1 MDNLASTPWDG
12 LVTGIHL
19 ASYGRESGE
28 SLIDAIRVVHDTEG
42 VLRVRLGSLE
52 PLVVTDEFCRALRE
66 MPADVRHALG
76 LELMTVQFGG
86 EPSDFK
92 PMPSVGAGAYEIRYR
107 DTANGAFRVMY
118 VAKFADAVYVLHA
131 FQKKTQKTAKYD
143 IDLAAKRYK
152 MIGA

>member
-1 MDNLASTPWDG
+1 MKPL
-12 LVTGIHL
+12 
-19 ASYGRESGE
+19 EF
-28 SLIDAIRVVHDTEG
+28 
-42 VLRVRLGSLE
+42 LGSSQK
-52 PLVVTDEFCRALRE
+52 DLRE

-107 DTANGAFRVMY
+107 DTANGALRVMY
-118 VAKFADAVYVLHA
+118 VAKFPDAVYVLHA